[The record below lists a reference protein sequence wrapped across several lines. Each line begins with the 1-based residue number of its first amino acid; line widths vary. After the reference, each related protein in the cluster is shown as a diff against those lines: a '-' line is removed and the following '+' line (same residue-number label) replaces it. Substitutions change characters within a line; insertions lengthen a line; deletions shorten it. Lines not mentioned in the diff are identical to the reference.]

1 MKNKTLITM
10 FTLLLFSHLI
20 TASELPSRPFLGVAG
35 SNSANNTNGALID
48 RVFPGGTGESLKLQS
63 GDLITSINSIEIT
76 SFNYLIESLKSLNI
90 GEKIELNVIR
100 DNRLIKLSGQL
111 KSRPK
116 EMVEAN
122 SSFDILY
129 DSVNYKNNQ
138 LRSIIYRPKLA
149 NSNVKFPAVYFV
161 QGYTCASIDDG
172 LFPNS
177 TSQQLLKSI
186 AQAGYVVYKIEK
198 FGVGDSIGD
207 LKCSEIDFTT
217 ELAGF
222 NAGLEAL
229 KSYEFVDEDQV
240 HLFGHSLGGVYAPF
254 IAEHS
259 PIKSLISYGS
269 VVKSWYDYLLDIY
282 SEQALIF
289 GTTKQQAQ
297 TNRILVAPLLKAWLK
312 SKQSWSEIITSKD
325 LKASISSNLIP
336 ISGDQVFNRHYS
348 FFRDL
353 NGYDLAK
360 AWKNTNSH
368 VLAIHGSLDIQAIND
383 SWAVQ
388 MASLPNKKGLKS
400 ESVVLEGAEHGFMK
414 YDSMADY
421 LKARNDRS
429 YNPSQPGEFYDPRIA
444 KTIIK
449 WLGSLNT
456 ST

>member
-1 MKNKTLITM
+1 MKNKTLLIM
-10 FTLLLFSHLI
+10 FILLLFSHLI

-35 SNSANNTNGALID
+35 SNSASNTHGALID
-48 RVFPGGTGESLKLQS
+48 RVFPGGTGESLKLQT

-76 SFNYLIESLKSLNI
+76 SFNNLVENLKNMSF

-100 DNRLIKLSGQL
+100 NNKLIQLIGQL

-116 EMVEAN
+116 ETVKAN

-129 DSVNYKNNQ
+129 DSVNYQNNQ

-149 NSNVKFPAVYFV
+149 NSKLKFPAVYFV
-161 QGYTCASIDDG
+161 QGYTCASIDYG
-172 LFPNS
+172 LFPDS
-177 TSQQLLKSI
+177 TSQQLLESI
-186 AQAGYVVYKIEK
+186 AEAGYVVYKIEK

-207 LKCSEIDFTT
+207 LKCLEIDFTT

-229 KSYEFVDEDQV
+229 KSYEFVDEDQI

-269 VVKSWYDYLLDIY
+269 VVKSWHDYLLDIY
-282 SEQALIF
+282 SKQALIF
-289 GTTKQQAQ
+289 GTSKQQALI
-297 TNRILVAPLLKAWLK
+297 NRNLVAPLLKAWLK
-312 SKQSWSEIITSKD
+312 SDQSWSDIITSKD
-325 LKASISSNLIP
+325 LNAAISSDLIP

-353 NGYDLAK
+353 NGYDLGA
-360 AWKNTNSH
+360 AWKNTKSH
-368 VLAIHGSLDIQAIND
+368 VLAIHGSLDIQAIDD
-383 SWAVQ
+383 SWATQ
-388 MASLPNKKGLKS
+388 MASLPKKEGLKS

-421 LKARNDRS
+421 LKARNDRR
-429 YNPSQPGEFYDPRIA
+429 YNPSQPGSFYDPRIA

-449 WLGSLNT
+449 WLGSLST